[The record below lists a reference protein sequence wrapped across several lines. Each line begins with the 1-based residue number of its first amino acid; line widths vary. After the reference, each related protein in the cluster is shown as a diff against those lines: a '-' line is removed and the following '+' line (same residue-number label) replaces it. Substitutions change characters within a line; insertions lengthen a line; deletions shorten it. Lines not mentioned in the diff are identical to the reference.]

1 MNELF
6 GRDLNALNDY
16 LSRLNRMD
24 SMEEAKPL
32 LQQLAEQY
40 GWADEEREDIAREFI
55 RLVRRRYQ

>member
-1 MNELF
+1 
-6 GRDLNALNDY
+6 
-16 LSRLNRMD
+16 
-24 SMEEAKPL
+24 MEEAKPL